1 MLTLLPAVRV
11 YLCCEP
17 TDMRKSFN
25 GLEAATRSVL
35 KRDPLS
41 GHLFVFMNRRAN
53 IIKILFW
60 DRSGLCI
67 LSKKL
72 ERGKFKLP
80 RQVDEDVTHIE
91 VESAELGLMM
101 EGIDLRGA
109 RRRPRW
115 IPKRKKEK
123 ESAIRT

>member
-1 MLTLLPAVRV
+1 MLTLPPAVRV

-41 GHLFVFMNRRAN
+41 GHMFVFMNRRAN
-53 IIKILFW
+53 LIKILFW

-67 LSKKL
+67 LAKKL
-72 ERGKFKLP
+72 ERGRFKLP
-80 RQVDEDVTHIE
+80 REVGEDVTHIE
-91 VESAELGLMM
+91 VESAELGLML
-101 EGIDLRGA
+101 EGLDLRGA
-109 RRRPRW
+109 RRRQRW
-115 IPKRKKEK
+115 IPKRKKPK
-123 ESAIRT
+123 ESAVRA